1 MKHFIISVLAVA
13 SRCHVSSGQLK
24 GNMIRNNK
32 KHGSNTIEDLNHA
45 FTRYAGPDQR
55 MNRNE
60 WRVFADHSGLLSC
73 GTDPVPGVE
82 MILKEGGDN
91 YASNNGNYSLF
102 YGERWNGHVVYVSE
116 EKNRLLMF
124 RFGSWLVTGLQYW
137 PGFKRIRDEGERDG
151 GGGGFQSSQVGVTD
165 SMLDSVWKNYDIR
178 PIESLPYCE
187 ATFEE
192 ERATEIWNST
202 VVRKKEESL
211 SFDHFLVALGEVAL
225 DRKVRGQDRNTVS
238 EVYEWISQEHAR
250 EEQSF
255 CHVVEEPTST
265 TTSNMSIVGAGV
277 SLLLIVA
284 VVVNGLKPRKSS
296 SCFDSHRCFLP
307 SSTKEESHGD

>member
-1 MKHFIISVLAVA
+1 MKHFIISALAVT
-13 SRCHVSSGQLK
+13 SCCHAFPGQLK
-24 GNMIRNNK
+24 GNMIRDNN
-32 KHGSNTIEDLNHA
+32 KHGSNTIEDLNLA

-91 YASNNGNYSLF
+91 YASNNGKYSLF
-102 YGERWNGHVVYVSE
+102 YGERWNGKGLYVSE

-124 RFGSWLVTGLQYW
+124 RYGSWLVTGLQYW
-137 PGFKRIRDEGERDG
+137 PDFKRIRDEGEPDRM
-151 GGGGFQSSQVGVTD
+151 GGGFQSSQVGATD
-165 SMLDSVWKNYDIR
+165 SMLDSVWENYDIR

-187 ATFEE
+187 TTFEE
-192 ERATEIWNST
+192 ERATEIWNSS
-202 VVRKKEESL
+202 VVGKQEESL
-211 SFDHFLVALGEVAL
+211 SFDHFLVALEEVAS

-255 CHVVEEPTST
+255 CHVVEEPTSV
-265 TTSNMSIVGAGV
+265 TTSKKS
-277 SLLLIVA
+277 
-284 VVVNGLKPRKSS
+284 KSS
-296 SCFDSHRCFLP
+296 KKK
-307 SSTKEESHGD
+307 KEKKGKSGKSEKG